1 MTTDDPEQVSTGA
14 LILAFLLAAL
24 AVLSLPIGA
33 WVFASRMEAAA
44 FNQVTGGHVTT
55 WQAMW
60 IELRVQEQ
68 SVKEAPR

>member
-1 MTTDDPEQVSTGA
+1 MSTDGPKQVSTGA
-14 LILAFLLAAL
+14 LILAFLLAVL
-24 AVLSLPIGA
+24 VVLSLPIGA

-68 SVKEAPR
+68 SVKETP